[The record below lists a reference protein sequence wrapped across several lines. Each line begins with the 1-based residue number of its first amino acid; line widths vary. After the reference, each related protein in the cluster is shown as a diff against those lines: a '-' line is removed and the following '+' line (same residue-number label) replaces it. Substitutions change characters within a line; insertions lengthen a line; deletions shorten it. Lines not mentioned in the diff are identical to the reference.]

1 MTTFVDTAGNPYQLD
16 GQSIIKGGEARIHRV
31 RGNESVLAKIYLNPQ
46 QERSSKLTKMLA
58 NPPSNPT
65 AKQRHHAYAWPTA
78 LLREASSDVVVGFV
92 MPRMQGMR
100 EVADFY
106 NPGMRRRT
114 CAHFNYKY
122 LMQTARNIAGIM
134 SELHSKGY
142 IIGDVSQKNM
152 FVSDGALVTVLDT
165 DSFQFRD
172 PETGMLYLCRVRTW
186 GFIPPEVSAAGRS
199 NLERTVHE
207 DLFGLAVLVFH
218 LLMEGVHP
226 FACKFSGVGEPPHE
240 QENIIS
246 GNFAY
251 RPISSEFS
259 PRPTAPP
266 FEMLAPELRTLFM
279 RCFVDGHTTPS
290 ARPSALEWRQA
301 LHRASKELV
310 VCGENPH
317 HYFGNHLGTDCPWC
331 ARVRRQLRDSFPK
344 VVDPPKPPRQAEQRA
359 EESAEPAPVPAP
371 VPNKI
376 KWVIFAAV
384 FVFIIVLAIASQ
396 I

>member
-1 MTTFVDTAGNPYQLD
+1 MTTLLDTAGNLYQLD
-16 GQSIIKGGEARIHRV
+16 VQSVIKGGEARIHRV
-31 RGNESVLAKIYLNPQ
+31 KGNESVLAKVYINPQ

-78 LLREASSDVVVGFV
+78 LLQEANSDAVVGFV
-92 MPRMQGMR
+92 MPRMHGMR

-172 PETGMLYLCRVRTW
+172 PQTGLLYLCRVRTW

-199 NLERTVHE
+199 NIERTVYE

-226 FACKFSGVGEPPHE
+226 FACKFNGQGEPPHA

-259 PRPTAPP
+259 PMPTAPP

-279 RCFVDGHTTPS
+279 RCFVDGHATPA
-290 ARPSALEWRQA
+290 ARPTAQEWREA
-301 LHRASKELV
+301 LHRASRELV
-310 VCGENPH
+310 VCTENPH
-317 HYFGNHLGTDCPWC
+317 HYFGNHLGIDCPWC
-331 ARVRRQLRDSFPK
+331 ARVRRHLRDSFPK
-344 VVDPPKPPRQAEQRA
+344 VVEPPKP
-359 EESAEPAPVPAP
+359 EPQPQPQNEAAVDPMPTRNP
-371 VPNKI
+371 I
-376 KWVIFAAV
+376 KWVIFAVV
-384 FVFIIVLAIASQ
+384 FLLIILLLIASK
-396 I
+396 

>member
-1 MTTFVDTAGNPYQLD
+1 MMTLRDAAGKDYRLVADSP
-16 GQSIIKGGEARIHRV
+16 IKGGEARIHRV
-31 RGNESVLAKIYLNPQ
+31 HGDESVLAKVYIHPQ
-46 QERSSKLTKMLA
+46 HERSTKLTWMLA
-58 NPPSNPT
+58 NPPKNPT
-65 AKQRHHAYAWPTA
+65 AKQQHHAYAWPTA
-78 LLREASSDVVVGFV
+78 LLREANSDTVVGFV
-92 MPRMQGMR
+92 MPRMSGMR

-152 FVSDGALVTVLDT
+152 FVSDRALVTVLDT

-172 PETGMLYLCRVRTW
+172 PQTGLLYQCRVRTW
-186 GFIPPEVSAAGRS
+186 GFIPPEVSAAGR
-199 NLERTVHE
+199 NNIERTVYE

-226 FACKFSGVGEPPHE
+226 FACKFSGAGEPPHA
-240 QENIIS
+240 QENIVS

-259 PRPTAPP
+259 PMPTAPP

-290 ARPSALEWRQA
+290 ARPSAKEWREA
-301 LHRASKELV
+301 LHHASKELV
-310 VCGENPH
+310 VCSENPH
-317 HYFGNHLGTDCPWC
+317 RFFGGHLGADCPWC

-344 VVDPPKPPRQAEQRA
+344 VVEPPRPQP
-359 EESAEPAPVPAP
+359 PAPVQIEPIP
-371 VPNKI
+371 SSNR
-376 KWVIFAAV
+376 WVIFAVV
-384 FVFIIVLAIASQ
+384 FVLVLLLLLAVSQ
-396 I
+396 S

>member
-1 MTTFVDTAGNPYQLD
+1 MTTLLDTAGNLYQLD
-16 GQSIIKGGEARIHRV
+16 AQSVIKGGEARIHRIT
-31 RGNESVLAKIYLNPQ
+31 GNESVLAKIYISPQ

-78 LLREASSDVVVGFV
+78 LLREANSDVVVGFV
-92 MPRMQGMR
+92 MPRMNGMR

-172 PETGMLYLCRVRTW
+172 PQTGMLYLCRVRTW

-199 NLERTVHE
+199 NIERTVYE

-226 FACKFSGVGEPPHE
+226 FACKFSGLGEPPHA

-259 PRPTAPP
+259 PMPTAPP

-279 RCFVDGHTTPS
+279 RCFVDGHTTPA
-290 ARPSALEWRQA
+290 ARPTAQEWREA

-310 VCGENPH
+310 VCSENPH
-317 HYFGNHLGTDCPWC
+317 HYFGNHLGIDCPWC
-331 ARVRRQLRDSFPK
+331 ARVRRHLRDSFPK
-344 VVDPPKPPRQAEQRA
+344 VVEPPKAEHQPQPQSEAAVDPTPTRN
-359 EESAEPAPVPAP
+359 P
-371 VPNKI
+371 I

-384 FVFIIVLAIASQ
+384 FLLTILLLSASQ
-396 I
+396 C